1 MVSFF
6 TAILGAAR
14 NFFGP
19 YFVTALVEDWLRI
32 VLEDLLPKY

>member
-14 NFFGP
+14 KFFGTS

-32 VLEDLLPKY
+32 VLEGLHT